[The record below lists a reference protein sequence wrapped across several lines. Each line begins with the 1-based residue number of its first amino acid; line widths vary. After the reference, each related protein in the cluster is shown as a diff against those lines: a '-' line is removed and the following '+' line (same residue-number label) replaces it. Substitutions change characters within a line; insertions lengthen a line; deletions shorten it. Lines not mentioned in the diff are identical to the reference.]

1 MSRRF
6 VTSVLMMHAPGL
18 AALTAP
24 GPAMASAYEVGDTDI
39 GAGWKVKLQV
49 ARLRSGDELGWSHPE
64 LEVGWGFA
72 DSLELAVGTGYGRIE
87 TTGGPRRH
95 GHHDARVALKWGIRQ
110 ESPGTVGIAFE
121 PDVTLPT
128 GDRAA
133 GTGGD
138 GVELALPMRIS
149 QSFGRGRLTALF
161 AYLHAF
167 ADDARMLS
175 LGVLYEHEV
184 ATGLWAGAEVLHDH
198 GLGEQDDRERRMAVG
213 LRWQRSERWML
224 FGGYGKG
231 LYPGD
236 AGDSSSARIGI
247 EYVFD

>member
-6 VTSVLMMHAPGL
+6 IAVLLAPVLGV
-18 AALTAP
+18 AALVGA

-64 LEVGWGFA
+64 LVVGWGFA
-72 DSLELAVGTGYGRIE
+72 DSLELAVGTGYGRVE
-87 TTGGPRRH
+87 AAGGPRRH

-138 GVELALPMRIS
+138 GVELALPLRAS
-149 QSFGRGRLTALF
+149 RSFGRGRLTAQF

-167 ADDARMLS
+167 ADDERMLS

-184 ATGLWAGAEVLHDH
+184 MAGLWAGAEVLHDH
-198 GLGEQDDRERRMAVG
+198 GLGEQRDRERRMAIG
-213 LRWQRSERWML
+213 LRWQRSERLML

-236 AGDSSSARIGI
+236 AEDSSSARIGI